1 MQLMDNIVHTTK
13 NESSV
18 TELLATLAIL
28 VARDIQIP
36 VDLQA
41 RLVGQGID
49 VEAILNKRR

>member
-1 MQLMDNIVHTTK
+1 MDNIVHTTK

>member
-1 MQLMDNIVHTTK
+1 MDNIVHTTR

-18 TELLATLAIL
+18 AELLATLAIL

-36 VDLQA
+36 VDLHA
-41 RLVGQGID
+41 RLVEKGID